1 MKLMKPAFWDYKKPN
16 FLSYLLIPFTFPII
30 INNYLLNLKKDKIK
44 KKDIKS
50 ICVGNIY
57 VGGTGKTPLSIKI
70 FQILNKLNFKT
81 ATIKK
86 FYKTQ
91 IDEQKLLANKTKLYC
106 LKSRNEAFNKA
117 FEDSIE
123 IAVFDDGLQDSS
135 INYDLK
141 FVCFNNIKW
150 IGNGFLIPAGP
161 LREKIENIC
170 KYDAIFLNGNEE
182 NNDDLKKKIR
192 KYNSNIKIFETYYVP
207 NNLNKFDK
215 TEKFLVFS
223 GIGNPDSFKKTL
235 IKNNL
240 NIIEELKFPDHH
252 LYTSSDIIEI
262 KSHAKKLNAKILTT
276 EKDYIK
282 IDQCHIDGIDFLGID
297 LIVKNEDELINFIKS
312 KILIQ

>member
-312 KILIQ
+312 KI

>member
-50 ICVGNIY
+50 ICIGNIY

-282 IDQCHIDGIDFLGID
+282 IDQCHIDGIDFLEID

-312 KILIQ
+312 KI

>member
-262 KSHAKKLNAKILTT
+262 KLHAKKLNAKILTT

-312 KILIQ
+312 KI

>member
-282 IDQCHIDGIDFLGID
+282 IDQCHIDGIDFLEID

-312 KILIQ
+312 KI